1 MDKMFHS
8 LSGAS
13 RGHEKG
19 SPISKAPVQRARRIV
34 PLSRY
39 SWSEVAEDDHSRH
52 RAVRVTDSHPSCLH
66 QLCRK
71 GPRKGIGSRF
81 RVLFVPGLAIKHLVL
96 CDRTPREFPIPKA
109 QRPHM
114 RVRCEAKRDYGCL
127 TVLLASCATPET
139 RLPHPLAI
147 DSCSNICVSTA
158 SIYSP
163 PPPCSAPGIATSR
176 TDLTIPG

>member
-1 MDKMFHS
+1 MFHS
-8 LSGAS
+8 LSRAS
-13 RGHEKG
+13 RGHENG
-19 SPISKAPVQRARRIV
+19 SPISKAPVQRTRRIV

-71 GPRKGIGSRF
+71 GSRKGIGSLF

-96 CDRTPREFPIPKA
+96 CDRTPRELPIPKA

-114 RVRCEAKRDYGCL
+114 RVRCEAKRGYGCL
-127 TVLLASCATPET
+127 IVLPPSCATPET
-139 RLPHPLAI
+139 RLPSSLAT
-147 DSCSNICVSTA
+147 DSFSNM
-158 SIYSP
+158 
-163 PPPCSAPGIATSR
+163 
-176 TDLTIPG
+176 